1 MTRVILGLGSNLG
14 DRADNIKKALL
25 IIFSAFTAD
34 KVSRVYSSS
43 SLLKDNQRD
52 YYNIVCSCYTDKSP
66 EESLIFFQSTE
77 EKLGRVRNG
86 TRWGAREIDID
97 ILDWGG
103 SVIKTD
109 RLIIPHPE
117 MSSRSFVLYPL
128 RDVFPDYKHPETGRS
143 LEEMISLLKD
153 DFGIMPL
160 SNISFDVFEN
170 I

>member
-66 EESLIFFQSTE
+66 EDALIFFQGTE

-86 TRWGAREIDID
+86 IRWGAREIDID

-128 RDVFPDYKHPETGRS
+128 REIFPDYKHPETGRS
-143 LEEMISLLKD
+143 LEEMINLLED
-153 DFGIMPL
+153 DFGITPL
-160 SNISFDVFEN
+160 SFDVFEN